1 MSALPQRRPKKLKG
15 GNRALG
21 PGGFRQHGRARI
33 GGLSASV
40 VGRSSP
46 PTRHPVIDLSEGGIR
61 LRGLDLPVGSS
72 VRFVLDGGG
81 ISGEGEGRVAHR
93 SKAGSGI
100 AVERWIGTSETVR
113 SAVMSKLLAES
124 AQNDAYISDW
134 G

>member
-1 MSALPQRRPKKLKG
+1 MGAVPQGRSKKRKG
-15 GNRALG
+15 GDRALG

-40 VGRSSP
+40 VRRSSP
-46 PTRHPVIDLSEGGIR
+46 PTRYPVIDLSEGGLR
-61 LRGLDLPVGSS
+61 LRGLELPVGSN

-93 SKAGSGI
+93 GKGGSGI

-124 AQNDAYISDW
+124 ALNDAYISDW

>member
-1 MSALPQRRPKKLKG
+1 MGAVSKGRPKG
-15 GNRALG
+15 GDRTVG

-33 GGLSASV
+33 GGVTASILGLSAAAKKH
-40 VGRSSP
+40 R
-46 PTRHPVIDLSEGGIR
+46 VIDLSEGGLR
-61 LRGLDLPVGSS
+61 LRGLELPVGSN

-81 ISGEGEGRVAHR
+81 ISCEGEGRVAHR
-93 SKAGSGI
+93 SRGASGI

-124 AQNDAYISDW
+124 AWSEAYISDW